1 MAETIVYLAISL
13 LESLIFIILGLKQY
27 KSKTPVTINT
37 GEKPPTEEEL
47 TSVTEWNHRHGR
59 NFIILGCMN
68 FVTLSV
74 FVFCLERLE
83 NTTIQIVV
91 FILVIFGEIAWIVIE
106 DSVMKKKMI
115 KK

>member
-1 MAETIVYLAISL
+1 ML
-13 LESLIFIILGLKQY
+13 
-27 KSKTPVTINT
+27 
-37 GEKPPTEEEL
+37 
-47 TSVTEWNHRHGR
+47 
-59 NFIILGCMN
+59 

-83 NTTIQIVV
+83 NTTIKIVV
-91 FILVIFGEIAWIVIE
+91 FILVIFGEIAWVVIE